1 MANLIDVVVP
11 DIGEF
16 DDGVEVIDIA
26 VSVGDRVAIE
36 DGIVTLE
43 SDKASMDIPSPS
55 VGLVKEIIVAVGDK
69 VVEGDL
75 LMTLES
81 LEMNAET
88 PKPEKTEPPVTKPE
102 KSPADTGADLH
113 ADVLVMG
120 AGPGGYTA
128 AFRAADLG
136 KKVVLIERYS
146 SLGGVC
152 LNVGCIPSKAL
163 LHQAQVIHEA
173 EEMSAH
179 GVTFEPP
186 KLDIDGIRGH
196 KESIIKRLTG
206 GLTGLAKQRNVTVVT
221 GYANFAS
228 SHSVRVE
235 HEGVSQSISF
245 DHAIIAAGSQPI
257 KYPVFLMMMSA

>member
-88 PKPEKTEPPVTKPE
+88 PKPEKTEP
-102 KSPADTGADLH
+102 L
-113 ADVLVMG
+113 
-120 AGPGGYTA
+120 
-128 AFRAADLG
+128 
-136 KKVVLIERYS
+136 
-146 SLGGVC
+146 
-152 LNVGCIPSKAL
+152 
-163 LHQAQVIHEA
+163 
-173 EEMSAH
+173 
-179 GVTFEPP
+179 
-186 KLDIDGIRGH
+186 
-196 KESIIKRLTG
+196 
-206 GLTGLAKQRNVTVVT
+206 
-221 GYANFAS
+221 
-228 SHSVRVE
+228 
-235 HEGVSQSISF
+235 
-245 DHAIIAAGSQPI
+245 
-257 KYPVFLMMMSA
+257 